1 MTFLEHY
8 TLKVN
13 RVALLQ
19 PINNHNL
26 TEVKLFSC
34 GFSKSFITVL
44 FLILIISNKNIMRVP
59 CPPLKKNE
67 QDKLL
72 TENHRIE
79 INLSIAVT
87 RRCSVR

>member
-1 MTFLEHY
+1 
-8 TLKVN
+8 
-13 RVALLQ
+13 
-19 PINNHNL
+19 
-26 TEVKLFSC
+26 
-34 GFSKSFITVL
+34 
-44 FLILIISNKNIMRVP
+44 MRVP
-59 CPPLKKNE
+59 CPPFKKNE